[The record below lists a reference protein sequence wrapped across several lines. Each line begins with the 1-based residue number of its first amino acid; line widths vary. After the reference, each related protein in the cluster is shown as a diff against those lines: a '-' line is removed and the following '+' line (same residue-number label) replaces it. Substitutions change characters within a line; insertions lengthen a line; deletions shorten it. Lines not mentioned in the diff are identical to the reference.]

1 MTMKL
6 VTRAFQASTLV
17 LCVGWAVAQVPD
29 AGTTAALP
37 PQALFP
43 VSTSPSNGD
52 LNPYGVAFVPPTVP
66 VSGTQNLT
74 TAFNPGDILVSNF
87 NNGINANGGGNLQ
100 GTGTSIIRI
109 QPNGNTSTFYQS
121 NATLTQQQGQ
131 PGVGLTNALVV
142 LQSGMVI
149 VGSLPTTDGTFATVG
164 AGSLLFIRRDG
175 TLSSQI
181 TYMPNGIQSPVAQT
195 SRGYVNNAFFNADV
209 IDGPWS
215 MAVNDQG
222 NGAQIFLSNVLTGTI
237 VRFHITLDSDGNGVV
252 FDQYPIYL
260 TPTMH
265 HQNDANGFLLGP
277 SGLAYDPLPNSPT
290 QDTLFIANSKDNAI
304 YMLPGAAWNA
314 TAAPVQVLTVDA
326 QHLHGPLG
334 VALAPTGNI
343 YVANSDGNNVDPNQP
358 SEIVI
363 YNMQGVFQGQFSVD
377 PQNGGA
383 FGIAFQTMG
392 TITRSARNGS
402 VAITT
407 PIARFAA
414 VNDNFAPGNPLSLFK
429 TPVLNAWTLFFN

>member
-1 MTMKL
+1 MMKRL
-6 VTRAFQASTLV
+6 LKLTIEVSALAFCITK
-17 LCVGWAVAQVPD
+17 GGAQIPD
-29 AGTTAALP
+29 ATAAPVPP

-43 VSTSPSNGD
+43 ISTSPSNDD
-52 LNPYGVAFVPPTVP
+52 LNPYGVAFIPFTVP
-66 VSGTQNLT
+66 VTGTQGLT

-87 NNGINANGGGNLQ
+87 NNAMTASGGGNLQ

-109 QPNGNTSTFYQS
+109 QSNGLTSTFYQTPAVVS
-121 NATLTQQQGQ
+121 QQPGQ
-131 PGVGLTNALVV
+131 PGVGFTNALVA
-142 LQSGMVI
+142 LQNGMVI
-149 VGSLPTTDGTFATVG
+149 VGNLPTTDGTFATVS

-175 TLSSQI
+175 TLSTQI
-181 TYMPNGIQSPVAQT
+181 SYQPNASGSAIAQT
-195 SRGYVNNAFFNADV
+195 TKGYVTNSFFNADV

-222 NGAQIFLSNVLTGTI
+222 NAAQIFLSNVLTGTI
-237 VRFHITLDSDGNGVV
+237 VRFHVTFDSDGNGVV
-252 FDQYPIYL
+252 FDQYPVYVVTGL
-260 TPTMH
+260 H
-265 HQNDANGFLLGP
+265 HENDANGFLLGP

-290 QDTLFIANSKDNAI
+290 QDTLFIASSKDNAV

-314 TAAPVQVLTVDA
+314 TSAPVQVLTVDA

-334 VALAPTGNI
+334 VALAPNGNL
-343 YVANSDGNNVDPNQP
+343 YVANSDGNNADPNQP

-363 YNMQGVFQGQFSVD
+363 YDMNGNFKGQFSVD

-383 FGIAFQTMG
+383 FGIAFQPLA
-392 TITRSARNGS
+392 TINRPARNGS
-402 VAITT
+402 IEITT
-407 PIARFAA
+407 PVARFAA